1 MDRRVFV
8 SIHSKRLANLI
19 SEAGH
24 RVVYAAPGISEP
36 VADAIDDARQRL
48 GKYNVDVILDI
59 DSDVCRLGYGKWK
72 AVERIRNAGMEI
84 RQATGLRI
92 GVLLCDDRGW
102 LWSPTPELIEPE
114 GHEDETPNGLVIE
127 QVQATRLLDAM
138 CPEPESNLL
147 DEVHDESDSRE
158 HNGDAQKPQSELIDT
173 RKHLDAEIGVD
184 TAQIEQFQKVSEDL
198 RQNPP
203 LAFDLARKVRVFNAF
218 VEFAKLSFKGGNL
231 GQHKVSLPASITRI
245 VKDKNMQQRI
255 RTSFSLL
262 EDKSKSA
269 EEAKQ
274 INKRVAE
281 IRNEFFKSI
290 GPKYERVILRAKK
303 DTIEKKVHELRRDI
317 EKFENKIR
325 ERIGLELAK
334 SRKKL
339 LKELTPR
346 ILESPPNELLNQI
359 ERSRPTKKQTES
371 FLDQLFEKVFPSTDQ
386 LIERMHLDLQYMGV
400 TYETLQSGHFQDA
413 VRKAFP
419 LIDWGKPFR
428 EFDASE
434 GTNPD
439 NLIGPIGKN

>member
-1 MDRRVFV
+1 
-8 SIHSKRLANLI
+8 
-19 SEAGH
+19 
-24 RVVYAAPGISEP
+24 
-36 VADAIDDARQRL
+36 
-48 GKYNVDVILDI
+48 
-59 DSDVCRLGYGKWK
+59 
-72 AVERIRNAGMEI
+72 
-84 RQATGLRI
+84 
-92 GVLLCDDRGW
+92 
-102 LWSPTPELIEPE
+102 
-114 GHEDETPNGLVIE
+114 
-127 QVQATRLLDAM
+127 
-138 CPEPESNLL
+138 
-147 DEVHDESDSRE
+147 
-158 HNGDAQKPQSELIDT
+158 
-173 RKHLDAEIGVD
+173 
-184 TAQIEQFQKVSEDL
+184 
-198 RQNPP
+198 
-203 LAFDLARKVRVFNAF
+203 
-218 VEFAKLSFKGGNL
+218 
-231 GQHKVSLPASITRI
+231 
-245 VKDKNMQQRI
+245 MQQRI